1 MGKFLSKGA
10 CFGIKVSIRYF
21 WYLCYLF
28 LCSQNDLPV
37 ILYMIYYLNF
47 KFFYEAAAILAP
59 NLNGRLNTRQKK
71 FYMTLT
77 DVILS
82 VFWKVNCPWVNNRY
96 AIQKYSRLIRR
107 CPFYSRVR
115 QERLKGVG
123 VGEWSARRARNPMV
137 TGSSPALAACWICSW
152 YVPSSNPRP
161 CLEIANWLSPTSW
174 GL

>member
-21 WYLCYLF
+21 LYFVLLV

-37 ILYMIYYLNF
+37 IIYLIYCLNF

-107 CPFYSRVR
+107 CPFYSGVR

-137 TGSSPALAACWICSW
+137 TGSSPALAARWICS
-152 YVPSSNPRP
+152 R
-161 CLEIANWLSPTSW
+161 
-174 GL
+174 